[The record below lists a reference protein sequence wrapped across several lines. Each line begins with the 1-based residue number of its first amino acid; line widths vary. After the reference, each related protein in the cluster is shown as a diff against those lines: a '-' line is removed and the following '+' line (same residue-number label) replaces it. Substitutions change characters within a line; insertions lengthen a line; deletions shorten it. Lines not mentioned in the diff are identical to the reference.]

1 MKVRKKLETWIE
13 MAQLYFV
20 QEGEKRKNLTKKVD
34 NYGVLYKA
42 TYWIIDPDLDQ

>member
-1 MKVRKKLETWIE
+1 

-42 TYWIIDPDLDQ
+42 RYWIIDLDLDQ